1 MKITYFGHACL
12 QIEANEKTI
21 LFDPFITPNE
31 KAKGIDIDSLKPDFI
46 LLTHGH
52 EDHVADAVTIAKNS
66 NATVVS
72 TFEVATWIGNQ
83 GIENVYPMNHGGKKD
98 FDFGAVKLVNA
109 VHSSVLPDGSY
120 GGNPCGFL
128 LWLEDKVI
136 YLAGDTALTLDMQ
149 LIPRWAKIDLAI
161 LPIGD
166 NFTMGVDD
174 AILAADF
181 VQCNQVLGIHYDT
194 FPYIEINQEDALK
207 KFENSQKK
215 LHLLE
220 VGGTLSL

>member
-12 QIEANEKTI
+12 QMEANSKTI

-31 KAKGIDIDSLKPDFI
+31 KAKNIDVDNLNPDFI

-52 EDHVADAVTIAKNS
+52 EDHVADAITIAKKS
-66 NATVVS
+66 NAMVIS
-72 TFEVATWIGNQ
+72 TYEVATWMGKQ
-83 GIENVYPMNHGGKKD
+83 GIENIHPMNHGGKKD
-98 FDFGAVKLVNA
+98 FAFGSVKLVNA
-109 VHSSVLPDGSY
+109 VHSSILPDGSY

-128 LWLEDKVI
+128 LWLDNKVV

-149 LIPRWAKIDLAI
+149 LIPRWAKVDLAI

-166 NFTMGVDD
+166 NFTMGIED

-181 VQCNQVLGIHYDT
+181 VQCDQVLGIHYDT
-194 FPYIEINQEDALK
+194 FPYIEINQDEAVK
-207 KFENSQKK
+207 KFKEAQKI
-215 LHLLE
+215 LHLTTIGE
-220 VGGTLSL
+220 IFTL